1 MRKDNVRDYAT
12 AAFREYARLGCP
24 SPEEI
29 QKERNAALAADLR
42 AVGECLQLLCA
53 EDKAYIADAVRAV
66 YFVAPGMSIK
76 KGEIGARVAA
86 FARACPASEREVY
99 RWLKQARVRFAAVR
113 GLRVRK

>member
-24 SPEEI
+24 APEVI
-29 QKERNAALAADLR
+29 PRERDAALIADLM
-42 AVGECLQLLCA
+42 AVAECLRILRV
-53 EDKAYIADAVRAV
+53 ENEGYVADAVCAV
-66 YFVAPGMSIK
+66 YFASPGVPLQ
-76 KGEIGARVAA
+76 KGDIGARVSS

-99 RWLKQARVRFAAVR
+99 RWLKRARVRFAAVR